1 MKKTYQNPQT
11 QVYDVNVEQM
21 LAVSGYNEL
30 ENNAGLNKGT
40 GGDIMGGRSVNLGTS
55 LLDKRSPWE

>member
-1 MKKTYQNPQT
+1 MKKTYQNPCT
-11 QVYDVNVEQM
+11 QVYNVKVQQM
-21 LAVSGYNEL
+21 LAVSEL

-55 LLDKRSPWE
+55 LFDRKSPWE